1 MRGKGYTVKQ
11 RSDALRIC
19 DSIRP
24 NSPFISLEFFPPKER
39 DAWPKFFNVVDKLK
53 TLDPLF
59 ASVTYGA
66 GGGTQDNTLEIAR
79 RIKADHGIE
88 PLTHLT
94 CVGAC
99 DDALKDYVGALE
111 DAGIENILA
120 LRGDPPKGEENFD
133 FNKQEYKHATDL
145 VGFLRQHYKKMC
157 VGVACYPEPHPES
170 PSVSFDLAMSKHK
183 VEQGGEFMVTQ
194 LFFDNRVYFDF
205 VDRMKAMGVDVPV
218 IPGVLPIMNIRSAKF
233 ILGLC
238 GASIPG
244 NFLHELEKANDEG
257 GDDKVYEVGMA
268 YAQRQ
273 AQDLIDK
280 GAPGVHLYTLNSA
293 KACLELGSSLKL

>member
-1 MRGKGYTVKQ
+1 M
-11 RSDALRIC
+11 RIC
-19 DSIRP
+19 DLIRQK
-24 NSPFISLEFFPPKER
+24 SPFISLEFFPPKEQE
-39 DAWPKFFNVVDKLK
+39 AWPKFFDVVDKLK
-53 TLDPLF
+53 ELNPLF

-66 GGGTQDNTLEIAR
+66 GGGTQDNTLEIAK
-79 RIKADHGIE
+79 RIKSDHGIE

-94 CVGAC
+94 CVGASR
-99 DDALKDYVGALE
+99 DSLKDYVASLE

-120 LRGDPPKGEENFD
+120 LRGDPPKGVEDFD
-133 FNKQEYKHATDL
+133 FNKQEFKHATDL
-145 VGFLRQHYKKMC
+145 VSFLRDHFKKMC

-170 PSVSFDLAMSKHK
+170 PSVSYDLAMSKHK
-183 VEQGGEFMVTQ
+183 VELGGEFMVTQ

-205 VDRMKAMGVDVPV
+205 VDRMRAMGVTVPV

-244 NFLHELEKANDEG
+244 TFLSNLEKAHEEG
-257 GDDKVYEVGMA
+257 GDAKVYEVGMA
-268 YAQRQ
+268 YAKAQ

-280 GAPGVHLYTLNSA
+280 GAPGVHLYTLNSS
-293 KACLELGSSLKL
+293 KACLELGNSLKL